1 MDIIETAQSLN
12 VEKLPNLPNNQIIK
26 ANIIPNQQK
35 SPSGQI
41 IDNTTTISNIN
52 FLKINN
58 KDQIIEKLNEDIPKD
73 TISTSTGTSSNNSQQ
88 GMNSKIFS
96 KKSFAGKTKEWAGNM
111 WNSLKNIKLKN
122 MFPKTEYKEFRNA
135 NGDLVKIPVK
145 KIPLKKK
152 NNLNEKV
159 KNMISNE
166 KNKDINSYN
175 DAAQGMYIF
184 Y

>member
-88 GMNSKIFS
+88 GMNSKIFI
-96 KKSFAGKTKEWAGNM
+96 KKSFAGKTKEWAGNI
-111 WNSLKNIKLKN
+111 WNTLKNIKLKN
-122 MFPKTEYKEFRNA
+122 IVPKAEFKEFRNA

-145 KIPLKKK
+145 KLPLKKK

>member
-1 MDIIETAQSLN
+1 
-12 VEKLPNLPNNQIIK
+12 
-26 ANIIPNQQK
+26 
-35 SPSGQI
+35 
-41 IDNTTTISNIN
+41 
-52 FLKINN
+52 
-58 KDQIIEKLNEDIPKD
+58 
-73 TISTSTGTSSNNSQQ
+73 
-88 GMNSKIFS
+88 
-96 KKSFAGKTKEWAGNM
+96 
-111 WNSLKNIKLKN
+111 
-122 MFPKTEYKEFRNA
+122 MFPKAEFKEFRNA

-145 KIPLKKK
+145 KLPLKKK

>member
-58 KDQIIEKLNEDIPKD
+58 KDQIIEKLNEKISKD

-88 GMNSKIFS
+88 EINSS
-96 KKSFAGKTKEWAGNM
+96 KKSLAGRTKEWAGNI

-122 MFPKTEYKEFRNA
+122 IFPKTEYKEFRNA